1 MRGIGAGCLARRPK
15 LGEGVDD
22 DAGDDG
28 GEDEKDHDVVKD
40 VEDEAVQD
48 LRHTTWGHRVQ
59 HRMGAPYRGTVW
71 DTIGH
76 HARIAVLC
84 SLLHTTARYDSLPL
98 TTTHYYSLLLTTTH
112 YYDSLPLAHLAIVD
126 LRVVGVLCEGE
137 VPYRPLA
144 EAVIPVEEGEER
156 QVGLVPWCTYE

>member
-1 MRGIGAGCLARRPK
+1 M
-15 LGEGVDD
+15 
-22 DAGDDG
+22 
-28 GEDEKDHDVVKD
+28 KD

-48 LRHTTWGHRVQ
+48 LRHHMGAPCAASYGGTVWG
-59 HRMGAPYRGTVW
+59 HRMGAPYGGTVW

-84 SLLHTTARYDSLPL
+84 SLLHTTARYDSLRLTTHYHSLPL
-98 TTTHYYSLLLTTTH
+98 TTTHYY
-112 YYDSLPLAHLAIVD
+112 YDSLLPAHLAIVD

-156 QVGLVPWCTYE
+156 QVGLVPWCEYE